1 MLISAPFFPVL
12 LDINNLIHSPSWIWM
27 GVLLRYI
34 SPKTGLLGYKAYVY
48 MFANTNDL
56 ALCKQPYTHPLLIFF
71 RIFLGYMHRG
81 TRLYTILFY
90 SHGWLVCIDRVAA
103 LSSFLAAMNKISYSD
118 TSQSKLVL
126 SRFLCTSSN
135 LSLLFHL
142 LFLKFLHLS
151 ISLYVYFCIS
161 SNSNHLAISL
171 SFYLWKFLSF
181 FLWFQEYLPYK
192 SRNYAS
198 FGFRH

>member
-1 MLISAPFFPVL
+1 
-12 LDINNLIHSPSWIWM
+12 M

-56 ALCKQPYTHPLLIFF
+56 ALCKQPYAHPLLIFF
-71 RIFLGYMHRG
+71 RIFLGYIHHG
-81 TRLYTILFY
+81 TRLYTIFSFIHMADL
-90 SHGWLVCIDRVAA
+90 LVLMEWAA
-103 LSSFLAAMNKISYSD
+103 QSSFLSVVNKISYSD
-118 TSQSKLVL
+118 ASQSKLVL

-151 ISLYVYFCIS
+151 ISFYVCFCIS
-161 SNSNHLAISL
+161 SNPNHLAISL